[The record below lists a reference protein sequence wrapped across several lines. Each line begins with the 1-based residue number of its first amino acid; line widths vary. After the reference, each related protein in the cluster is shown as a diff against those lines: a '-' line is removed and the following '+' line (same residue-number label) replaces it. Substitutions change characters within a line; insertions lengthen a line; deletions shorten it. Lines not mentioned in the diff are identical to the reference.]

1 LFKQTA
7 ELYDL
12 IYSWKDYPREAARL
26 RELVG
31 HEGGALLDVACGTGK
46 HLEEL
51 AQHYRCEG
59 LDLDPAMV
67 EIARERGLT
76 VHIGDLTTFDLGRR
90 FDVVTCLFSSIGYA
104 PDLEAAV
111 ANLRRHV
118 ATGGVLVVEPWLS
131 PEMIIPGLVS
141 LRTAETDTLKVARMD
156 SIDVAGRLSALN
168 LHYLVGRGGAV
179 EHLTERHEA
188 WLWTREEY
196 AGAFAA
202 AGLEATYDEEGL
214 MGRGLWLGV
223 SR

>member
-1 LFKQTA
+1 MADLSPKVV
-7 ELYDL
+7 ELRGARKRFGEIEAVKGVDL
-12 IYSWKDYPREAARL
+12 AIAQARNPDT
-26 RELVG
+26 RFHHG
-31 HEGGALLDVACGTGK
+31 NMID
-46 HLEEL
+46 
-51 AQHYRCEG
+51 
-59 LDLDPAMV
+59 
-67 EIARERGLT
+67 
-76 VHIGDLTTFDLGRR
+76 FDLGRR
-90 FDVVTCLFSSIGYA
+90 FDAVVCLFSSIGYA

-131 PEMIIPGLVS
+131 PEMIIPGHVS

-156 SIDVAGRLSALN
+156 SIEVAGRLSVLN
-168 LHYLVGRGGAV
+168 CHYLVGRGGAV
-179 EHLTERHEA
+179 EHLTERHET